1 MTRDGKGL
9 LDVSKHTKLAA
20 IDGGSIWK
28 EALSVP
34 EKNPKKPTEI
44 LDSLMSLIF
53 DEEQDIEKLPMS
65 RVDKALRE
73 MNIDPDPLLK
83 SIQDHVAKT
92 RTEALLRKGHAERE
106 RVQRLES
113 QRAQHTSR
121 MDVRSRL
128 QELLAS
134 HGELAMGFRKAL
146 GPRSLEDM
154 SDEELASLLEDSELL
169 DYLEE
174 KGDEDV
180 T

>member
-1 MTRDGKGL
+1 MTRDANGSCGAPER
-9 LDVSKHTKLAA
+9 TRPLAV
-20 IDGGSIWK
+20 DGGSIWK

-65 RVDKALRE
+65 RVDKALKE
-73 MNIDPDPLLK
+73 MNIDPGPLLK
-83 SIQDHVAKT
+83 SIQYNAAKA
-92 RTEALLRKGHAERE
+92 RTEAFLRKGHAERE

-113 QRAQHTSR
+113 QRAQRTSR

-134 HGELAMGFRKAL
+134 RGELTMGFRKAM

-154 SDEELASLLEDSELL
+154 SDEDLVSLLEDSELL